1 MSYAEAAGVSVPTA
15 LSGATSPTASESRMA
30 FQTLKPTR
38 VVNQH
43 ETELDYSGFE
53 TGGGSTNGSVVRD
66 G

>member
-1 MSYAEAAGVSVPTA
+1 
-15 LSGATSPTASESRMA
+15 MA